1 MNRPCAPSLRASGWQ
16 PSLVLAVTVALL
28 VPQASGSARPQDE
41 TSPPE
46 AAPESAPSE
55 AAPPDAS
62 SDREEG
68 VKVILELKDG
78 ARILGRIHLDR
89 VDLDTGYGTLSV
101 PVSDIYSIRFGKRS
115 DPDLMARITGMIATL
130 GSDDFD
136 ARSQATNDLIEM
148 GVLVERELIL
158 ALDSEDVEVKARARK
173 ILDAIASAAPDDA
186 ELVREEDEVVT
197 ARFIVRGTVKLDH
210 FEIHTRFGPLA
221 VPKKH
226 VRSIEIQEA
235 PSEQKEVRLASS
247 VSAQGAFHDTG
258 IEVRR
263 GDEIS
268 IEARGSITLGNWGMN
283 VGPDGVPNNRFMRN
297 YPLGSLLLR
306 IGDGPMFQVG
316 SSWTQRAERR
326 GSLKLAIAAPNQ
338 NNTGDFKV
346 VVSVRRRL
354 D

>member
-1 MNRPCAPSLRASGWQ
+1 MNRRYAPSLREAGWN
-16 PSLVLAVTVALL
+16 PLVVLAVTVALL
-28 VPQASGSARPQDE
+28 VPQASVQARPQDE
-41 TSPPE
+41 ASPPV
-46 AAPESAPSE
+46 AAPESAPAE
-55 AAPPDAS
+55 DTPPDAS
-62 SDREEG
+62 PDREEG
-68 VKVILELKDG
+68 VSVILELKDG
-78 ARILGRIHLDR
+78 ARILGRIRMDR

-101 PVSDIYSIRFGKRS
+101 PVGDIYSIRFGKRS
-115 DPDLMARITGMIATL
+115 DPDLMARIAGMIATL

-136 ARSQATNDLIEM
+136 ARSQATNELIEL
-148 GVLVERELIL
+148 GVLVERELTR
-158 ALDSEDVEVKARARK
+158 ALESEDVEVKARARK
-173 ILDAIASAAPDDA
+173 ILDAIASASPDDT
-186 ELVREEDEVVT
+186 EPVREEDEVVT
-197 ARFIVRGTVKLDH
+197 ARFTVRGMVNLDH

-297 YPLGSLLLR
+297 YPLGCLLMR
-306 IGDGPMFQVG
+306 IGDGPMLQVG